1 MDASNAFNALNRAA
15 ALHNVRISC
24 PTIATYAIN
33 TYRLPARLFI
43 LGGKELTSAEGTMQG
58 DPLAMSLYAISVQPL
73 ISILQSSSET
83 RQCWF
88 ADDATGSGSLEDI
101 KKWWNAL
108 LKHGPDVGYFPNA
121 MKCWLITKPDKE
133 VAARILF
140 DGTAF
145 NLTARGLRETLE
157 RGANTAPD
165 GRLDIHA
172 RGVWERQRSAFVDV
186 RVFHPN
192 ADFIEISHLSKSIAN
207 MRMRRNASTP
217 LEF

>member
-43 LGGKELTSAEGTMQG
+43 LGGKELTSAEGTTQG
-58 DPLAMSLYAISVQPL
+58 DPLAMSLYAISVQQL

-83 RQCWF
+83 RQCCQMKICWF
-88 ADDATGSGSLEDI
+88 ADDATRSGSLEDI

-108 LKHGPDVGYFPNA
+108 LKHGPDLGYFPNT

-133 VAARILF
+133 GAARILF
-140 DGTAF
+140 DGTAI
-145 NLTARGLRETLE
+145 NVTARGHRHVGSALGSRE
-157 RGANTAPD
+157 
-165 GRLDIHA
+165 
-172 RGVWERQRSAFVDV
+172 
-186 RVFHPN
+186 
-192 ADFIEISHLSKSIAN
+192 
-207 MRMRRNASTP
+207 
-217 LEF
+217 

>member
-43 LGGKELTSAEGTMQG
+43 LGGKELTSAEGTTQG
-58 DPLAMSLYAISVQPL
+58 DPLAMSLYAISVQQL

-88 ADDATGSGSLEDI
+88 ADDATRSGSLEDI

-108 LKHGPDVGYFPNA
+108 LKHGPDLGYFPNT

-133 VAARILF
+133 GAARILF
-140 DGTAF
+140 DGTAI
-145 NLTARGLRETLE
+145 NVTARGHRHLGSARDLE
-157 RGANTAPD
+157 SNC
-165 GRLDIHA
+165 
-172 RGVWERQRSAFVDV
+172 
-186 RVFHPN
+186 
-192 ADFIEISHLSKSIAN
+192 KS
-207 MRMRRNASTP
+207 T
-217 LEF
+217 